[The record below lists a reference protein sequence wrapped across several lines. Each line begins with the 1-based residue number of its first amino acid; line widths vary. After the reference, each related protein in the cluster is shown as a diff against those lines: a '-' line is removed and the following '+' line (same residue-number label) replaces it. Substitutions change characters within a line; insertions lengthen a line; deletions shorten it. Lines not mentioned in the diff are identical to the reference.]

1 MSKQQQLIQCQNSH
15 TFISGQ
21 TGSGKSYFSMQ
32 AFSKINYPAIYLNI
46 EEEQMPGKFLKIDSA
61 DADMI
66 QVIDALKHG
75 AKFDLRMP
83 INLTRSSAITGYVI
97 DKLMQANFDE
107 KRPVYL
113 IIDECHLLEGF
124 GLKKAIEAA
133 TRGRKRGV
141 RCIFITQRP
150 ALANKTLYTQA
161 KEQYIFYLPASE
173 KEYLKNKGL
182 DYDKCLEVWTTLGTY
197 SYIYYDG
204 FQYEGRRAI

>member
-1 MSKQQQLIQCQNSH
+1 MAAQLIECLNSH
-15 TFISGQ
+15 IFGSGQ
-21 TGSGKSYFSMQ
+21 TGSGKSHFFMQ
-32 AFSKINYPAIYLNI
+32 GIARINHPAIYLNI
-46 EEEQMPGKFLKIDSA
+46 EDEKLPEKFIRIQSD
-61 DADMI
+61 DADMS

-83 INLTRSSAITGYVI
+83 INLARSNAITGYVI
-97 DKLMQANFDE
+97 DRLMQTGFTE
-107 KRPVYL
+107 KNPCYI

-124 GLKKAIEAA
+124 GLKKAVEAA
-133 TRGRKRGV
+133 TRGRKRGI
-141 RCIFITQRP
+141 RCVFITQRP

-182 DYDKCLEVWTTLGTY
+182 NYEKCLETWTSLGEY

-204 FQYEGRRAI
+204 FNYEGRKAI

>member
-1 MSKQQQLIQCQNSH
+1 MQG
-15 TFISGQ
+15 ISII
-21 TGSGKSYFSMQ
+21 K
-32 AFSKINYPAIYLNI
+32 YPAIYLNI
-46 EEEQMPGKFLKIDSA
+46 EEEKMPGKFIRVNSEDSE
-61 DADMI
+61 MSQI
-66 QVIDALKHG
+66 IDALKHG

-97 DKLMQANFDE
+97 DRLMQAGFDE

-133 TRGRKRGV
+133 TRGRKRGI

-182 DYDKCLEVWTTLGTY
+182 NYEKCLDMWTTLGDY

-204 FQYEGRRAI
+204 FKYEGRRAI